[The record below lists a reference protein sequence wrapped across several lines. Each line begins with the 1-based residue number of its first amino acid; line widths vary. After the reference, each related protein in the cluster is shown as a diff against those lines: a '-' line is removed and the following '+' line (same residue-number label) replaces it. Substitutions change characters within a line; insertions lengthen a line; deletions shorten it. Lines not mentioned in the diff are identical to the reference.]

1 MQEQLYRG
9 KMVKARKKKAIQMT
23 SREGKE
29 KREKMKEYLALV
41 VSKAS
46 TTAFHYALVF
56 TVLCAHVAV
65 FTVRILHSRFWYV
78 RGRLQTITQSTC
90 QLHF

>member
-1 MQEQLYRG
+1 
-9 KMVKARKKKAIQMT
+9 MT

-29 KREKMKEYLALV
+29 KREKVKEYLALV

-65 FTVRILHSRFWYV
+65 FTARILHSRFWYV